1 MFWLQRP
8 VWIKM
13 SKRLLRDAGLNIAP
27 FITLTRA
34 NRHNISFAEVESK
47 LGLPLF
53 VKPANQGSSVGVSK
67 VTSEEQYTIAVDLA
81 FEFDHKVIV
90 EQGSKVVKSNAQFL
104 ATITRKKHLWR
115 DRTHQRFLCLRHQ
128 VH

>member
-1 MFWLQRP
+1 MDKD
-8 VWIKM
+8 VTKH
-13 SKRLLRDAGLNIAP
+13 LLRDAGLNIAP
-27 FITLTRA
+27 FVTLTRA

-67 VTSEEQYTIAVDLA
+67 VTSEEQYAIAVDLA
-81 FEFDHKVIV
+81 FKLN
-90 EQGSKVVKSNAQFL
+90 SKVMVQQGIKGGGSNAQFW
-104 ATITRKKHLWR
+104 ATTIRKPAPVARWS
-115 DRTHQRFLCLRHQ
+115 HQRFLCLRHQ